1 MPGFPSGQHRHPQ
14 VRPALLAAFHL
25 MPLALLTTTQ
35 TLALGEPPMPGQA
48 VTTAAAEPA
57 AQAQQGFGTDPKH
70 DRPFDQEGE
79 SLPLAAPTE
88 GDPTAETPGY
98 PSLELHGLIE
108 GGWVRLDPFAG
119 PPKSEWILY
128 TFELMLTLKPHP
140 WITAQVS
147 GDYEANGR
155 APPYLDVA
163 HLLIG
168 PPQGA
173 WFIDTGQ
180 FYLPF
185 GRYDTHM
192 VSDPLTLVLGE
203 TRDITAAL
211 GFERAGLFGA
221 TYAFSQ
227 QDRSGDTGKLD
238 AWGAELGYASQPGGQ
253 PLRLTLGYLSDLG
266 NSDTLRYL
274 VAGGGQVGG
283 LAFSALLEAGPWT
296 FIGEVVSATRPFGPG
311 AGQALAGHSPA
322 AWMMELDYGFDF
334 LGKEAQLALGY
345 QGSAQ
350 AQALKLPQVRALVTF
365 NLGIYQYTTLQLEW
379 AQDQDY
385 GEAEDGTGQA
395 GNAFTAQVAVEF

>member
-1 MPGFPSGQHRHPQ
+1 MPGFLSGQHRHQ
-14 VRPALLAAFHL
+14 RVGPALLAALLL

-35 TLALGEPPMPGQA
+35 TLALPEPPAPDQTA
-48 VTTAAAEPA
+48 TAASADPA
-57 AQAQQGFGTDPKH
+57 AQAQQGFGTDPTH
-70 DRPFDQEGE
+70 DRPFDQEAE
-79 SLPLAAPTE
+79 PLPLAPPTE
-88 GDPTAETPGY
+88 GDPTAETPSY
-98 PSLELHGLIE
+98 PSLALNGLIE

-119 PPKSEWILY
+119 PPQSEWILY

-147 GDYEANGR
+147 ADYEANGR

-173 WFIDTGQ
+173 WFIDAGQ
-180 FYLPF
+180 VYLPF
-185 GRYDTHM
+185 GRYETHM

-203 TRDITAAL
+203 TRDITATL
-211 GFERAGLFGA
+211 GFEGAGIFGA
-221 TYAFSQ
+221 AYAFSH
-227 QDRSGDTGKLD
+227 QDRSGDTGKMD
-238 AWGAELGYASQPGGQ
+238 AWGAELGYASRPGGH

-274 VAGGGQVGG
+274 VAAGSQVGG
-283 LAFSALLEAGPWT
+283 LAFSALFETGPWT
-296 FIGEVVSATRPFGPG
+296 FIGELVSATRPFGPG
-311 AGQALAGHSPA
+311 AGPALVDQSPS
-322 AWMMELDYGFDF
+322 AWMLEVDYGFGF

-350 AQALKLPQVRALVTF
+350 ALALKLPEIRALVTF

-385 GEAEDGTGQA
+385 HEAVGGTGKA
-395 GNAFTAQVAVEF
+395 RNSFTAQVAVKF

>member
-1 MPGFPSGQHRHPQ
+1 MPGFPSGQHRHPR
-14 VRPALLAAFHL
+14 VGPALLAALHL

-35 TLALGEPPMPGQA
+35 TLALDAPPVPGQA

-79 SLPLAAPTE
+79 SLPLATPT
-88 GDPTAETPGY
+88 GETPSY
-98 PSLELHGLIE
+98 PSLELNGLIE
-108 GGWVRLDPFAG
+108 GGWVRLDPFDG
-119 PPKSEWILY
+119 PPHSEWILN

-140 WITAQVS
+140 WITAQIS
-147 GDYEANGR
+147 GDYEDNGR
-155 APPYLDVA
+155 KPPYLDVA

-185 GRYDTHM
+185 GRYETHM
-192 VSDPLTLVLGE
+192 VSDPLTLDLGE
-203 TRDITAAL
+203 TREISAAL
-211 GFERAGLFGA
+211 GFEQAGLFGA
-221 TYAFSQ
+221 AYAFSQ
-227 QDRSGDTGKLD
+227 QDRNGDTGKLD

-311 AGQALAGHSPA
+311 AGPALAGHSPA

-334 LGKEAQLALGY
+334 LDKEAQLALGY

-350 AQALKLPQVRALVTF
+350 AQALNLPRTRGLVTF

-385 GEAEDGTGQA
+385 GEADDGTGQA

>member
-1 MPGFPSGQHRHPQ
+1 MPGFPSGQHRHPR
-14 VRPALLAAFHL
+14 VGPALLAALHL

-35 TLALGEPPMPGQA
+35 TLALDAPPVPGQA

-79 SLPLAAPTE
+79 SLPLATPT
-88 GDPTAETPGY
+88 GETPSY
-98 PSLELHGLIE
+98 PSLELNGLIE
-108 GGWVRLDPFAG
+108 GGWVRLDPFDG
-119 PPKSEWILY
+119 PPHSEWILN

-140 WITAQVS
+140 WITAQIS
-147 GDYEANGR
+147 GDYEDNGR
-155 APPYLDVA
+155 KPPYLDVA

-185 GRYDTHM
+185 GRYETHM
-192 VSDPLTLVLGE
+192 VSDPLTLDLGE
-203 TRDITAAL
+203 TRDISAAL
-211 GFERAGLFGA
+211 GFEQAGLFGA
-221 TYAFSQ
+221 AYAFSQ
-227 QDRSGDTGKLD
+227 QDRNGDTGKLD

-311 AGQALAGHSPA
+311 AGPALAGHSPA

-334 LGKEAQLALGY
+334 LDKEAQLALGY

-350 AQALKLPQVRALVTF
+350 AQALNLPRTRGLVTF

>member
-1 MPGFPSGQHRHPQ
+1 MPGFPSGQHRHPR
-14 VRPALLAAFHL
+14 VGPALLAALHL

-35 TLALGEPPMPGQA
+35 TLALDAPPVPGQA

-79 SLPLAAPTE
+79 SLPLATPT
-88 GDPTAETPGY
+88 GETPSY
-98 PSLELHGLIE
+98 PSLELNGLIE
-108 GGWVRLDPFAG
+108 GGWVRLDPFDG
-119 PPKSEWILY
+119 PPHSEWILN

-140 WITAQVS
+140 WITAQIS
-147 GDYEANGR
+147 GDYEDNGR
-155 APPYLDVA
+155 KPPYLDVA

-185 GRYDTHM
+185 GRYETHM
-192 VSDPLTLVLGE
+192 VSDPLTLDLGE
-203 TRDITAAL
+203 TRDISAAL
-211 GFERAGLFGA
+211 GFEQAGLFGA
-221 TYAFSQ
+221 AYAFSQ
-227 QDRSGDTGKLD
+227 QDRNGDTGKLD

-311 AGQALAGHSPA
+311 AGPALAGHSPA

-334 LGKEAQLALGY
+334 LDKEAQLALGY

-350 AQALKLPQVRALVTF
+350 AQALNLPRTRGLVTF

-385 GEAEDGTGQA
+385 GEADDGTGQA

>member
-1 MPGFPSGQHRHPQ
+1 MPVFPSGQHRRQ
-14 VRPALLAAFHL
+14 RVGPALLVAL
-25 MPLALLTTTQ
+25 LPIPLALLATTP
-35 TLALGEPPMPGQA
+35 ARAVAEPSAPGQA
-48 VTTAAAEPA
+48 ATAATTDPA

-70 DRPFDQEGE
+70 DRPFDREGE
-79 SLPLAAPTE
+79 SLPLASPTE
-88 GDPTAETPGY
+88 GDPTAETPSY
-98 PSLELHGLIE
+98 PALELNGLIE

-119 PPKSEWILY
+119 PPQSEWILY

-147 GDYEANGR
+147 ADYEANGR

-168 PPQGA
+168 PPQGG
-173 WFIDTGQ
+173 WFIDAGQ
-180 FYLPF
+180 VYLPF
-185 GRYDTHM
+185 GRYETHM

-211 GFERAGLFGA
+211 GFEGTGFFGA
-221 TYAFSQ
+221 AYAFSH
-227 QDRSGDTGKLD
+227 QDLRGDTGQLD
-238 AWGAELGYASQPGGQ
+238 AWGAELGYASRPGGQ
-253 PLRLTLGYLSDLG
+253 PRRLTLGYLSDLG

-274 VAGGGQVGG
+274 VATGGQVGG
-283 LAFSALLEAGPWT
+283 LACSALLEAGPWT
-296 FIGEVVSATRPFGPG
+296 FIGELVSATRPFGPG
-311 AGQALAGHSPA
+311 AGPALAGQSPA
-322 AWMMELDYGFDF
+322 AWMLEVDYGFDF

-350 AQALKLPQVRALVTF
+350 ALALKLPQVRALVTF

-385 GEAEDGTGQA
+385 PQAEGGTGQA
-395 GNAFTAQVAVEF
+395 GNGFTAQIAIEF